1 MLRTIIRKDFRSL
14 RVVVF
19 GLLAAFLAILGLD
32 NLPTTPGLFL
42 MSCGSLPIL
51 AAILI
56 ANQVVASEKEK
67 QHLAALMSLPIVP
80 QRLWLIKFFS
90 GLALTLLFAL
100 FAYIAYACY
109 CEAYSLTPFAPD
121 RYDILG
127 VERVSPAEPMVQ
139 QLLAGIEW
147 TEAQVIGVVLYLAVA
162 AYAISFVAATFS
174 PNAIVA
180 SLSGFLLL
188 GLTQVLFVMVMM
200 AAFFLNL
207 PFCAVSSSA
216 FDSLF
221 VGGCC
226 VVVLCGLISAL
237 ALSFAAFK
245 HHHRR
250 QAVRLRAYALAVTPA
265 FLPVAVALAYLLLLS
280 VVNLPV
286 LNPPSPGFDA
296 DFLRNPDNLA
306 SAQEF
311 QRLTA
316 KFKTDFGTSYD
327 RDFQANLTTD
337 WDTIPTPAMSAILDS
352 TAALRNEFF
361 DYAAAH
367 PLTPYC
373 QSPYALYNT
382 DSGYAPD
389 GGTLISLWKLE
400 SFDIRR
406 EARRGNLGQA
416 QQQALRLMAATDHCL
431 DSSTLF
437 LQLVGIANTGIA
449 AEAACAIVPLDGSAD
464 PRFIAAL
471 DREFATLE
479 NKARHA
485 FVSAFIVESA
495 YFDGATSV
503 LTNLG
508 IGYPFGNKRIFAEYH
523 TELVRQLIAASTRP
537 YYTVAGRL
545 PQLTYSRTEYLLYP
559 AAVTLIE
566 VATPKL
572 NSVLNNSASV
582 IDMLRLAR
590 LHLLLARYRRETGR
604 RAMTP
609 DTVYRHYNLTP
620 FLDDFTGQPFPDA
633 VITADGRIDFE
644 YPQTTAKRI
653 QQRAWNRESR

>member
-1 MLRTIIRKDFRSL
+1 MLRALIRKDFRSL
-14 RVVVF
+14 RVVVI
-19 GLLAAFLAILGLD
+19 GLVAAFLIILGMD
-32 NLPTTPGLFL
+32 NFPATPGLFL
-42 MSCGSLPIL
+42 VACGFLPIL

-67 QHLAALMSLPIVP
+67 QHFSALMSLPIVP
-80 QRLWLIKFFS
+80 QRLWRIKLFS
-90 GLALTLLFAL
+90 GFALTLLFAL

-127 VERVSPAEPMVQ
+127 VKRVSPAEPMVQ
-139 QLLAGIEW
+139 QMISGIEW
-147 TEAQVIGVVLYLAVA
+147 TEAQVIGVVLYLTVA

-188 GLTQVLFVMVMM
+188 GLTQVLLILVMM

-207 PFCAVSSSA
+207 PFTVVSASV
-216 FDSLF
+216 FNNLF

-226 VVVLCGLISAL
+226 AVVLCGLISSL

-245 HHHRR
+245 HYHRR
-250 QAVRLRAYALAVTPA
+250 RAVCLRAYALAVTPA
-265 FLPVAVALAYLLLLS
+265 LVPVAVALAYLLLLS
-280 VVNLPV
+280 VVNLPM
-286 LNPPSPGFDA
+286 LNPPPPGLDA

-311 QRLTA
+311 QRLTVE
-316 KFKTDFGTSYD
+316 FKTNFDTSYEQ
-327 RDFQANLTTD
+327 DFQANLTED
-337 WDTIPTPAMSAILDS
+337 WDTIPSPNMDAILDT

-361 DYAAAH
+361 EYAALH
-367 PLTPYC
+367 PLTSHC

-389 GGTLISLWKLE
+389 GMTLISLWKLE

-406 EARRGNLGQA
+406 EFRNGKREQA
-416 QQQALRLMAATDHCL
+416 QQRTLRLMAATDHCL

-437 LQLVGIANTGIA
+437 LQLVGIANAGIA
-449 AEAACAIVPLDGSAD
+449 AEAACAIVPLNGSAD
-464 PRFIAAL
+464 PRFITAL
-471 DREFATLE
+471 DREFAALE
-479 NKARHA
+479 NKERHA
-485 FVSAFIVESA
+485 FVSAFIAESA
-495 YFDGATSV
+495 YFDGATSA

-508 IGYPFGNKRIFAEYH
+508 IGYPFGNKRIFSEYH
-523 TELVRQLIAASTRP
+523 TELMRQLIVASTQP
-537 YYTVAGRL
+537 YYAVADSL
-545 PQLTYSRTEYLLYP
+545 PHMTYSRTEYLLYP
-559 AAVTLIE
+559 AAITLIE

-572 NSVLNNSASV
+572 NSILNKSAAV

-604 RAMTP
+604 RATTP

-620 FLDDFTGQPFPDA
+620 FLDDLTGQPFPDS